1 VTAITKWLICALPVN
16 RFTVAATALSQGGR
30 TGEWMARFAGLTEKI
45 MNASTLGR
53 ITFEDHIT
61 LADIQLDVV
70 TGGSG
75 RGLPTSFLAM
85 IGGHSEA
92 TWAPRTYA
100 VQSDLS
106 GDLAG
111 GQAGLYERRRS

>member
-1 VTAITKWLICALPVN
+1 
-16 RFTVAATALSQGGR
+16 
-30 TGEWMARFAGLTEKI
+30 

-53 ITFEDHIT
+53 ITLEDHTT

-85 IGGHSEA
+85 IAGHSEA
-92 TWAPRTYA
+92 TWTPRTYA

-106 GDLAG
+106 GGVTG
-111 GQAGLYERRRS
+111 GQASLYDWRRP